1 MKKLVSSLLFS
12 LLCFGALADE
22 VEVVM
27 EDDSYVYVPLN
38 FGFPLYGQVFTHSI
52 MYDNGVVGLY
62 DPTAGTGC
70 NPANMYCA
78 PINWNPQSAWDA
90 YNLGNLNAQSFSYM
104 LAPLWSDIAPDDT
117 TKYYI
122 DSGSDYQK
130 YRWSNMVE
138 FYSIY
143 GNEEQQEGGARYS
156 NFALELR
163 QSGQILTTY
172 GDTDLNTS
180 NVWTGITGNV
190 QAGEINQYKP
200 LIEYGTQV
208 TTGLNIQ
215 DWEVSSDGTIS
226 ETGYDPCPS
235 DPLSSPE
242 CPGYDAA
249 YLTQQCS
256 IDSLYDTACDGYGQA
271 YIDDQCALDPLFS
284 PSCIGYSAAIAAVE
298 TTYKDPVYDD
308 PNMGATDTNSDPFTD
323 DSQFKEESPFSDVG
337 GQEDPNKYVDPG
349 QVYTNIGGS
358 SVNEMGVDIFEST
371 GNNLSGGN
379 EYSDPIGPS
388 AEVYSSQTFSP
399 ADAISADGEVSV
411 EQVAKAAAEIKDPVA
426 KEEKEILLDDMKITD
441 IFEEEFL
448 EEESLEKELE
458 LVAVLDP
465 LEEPL
470 EEKLAVTP
478 EDNKIVGS
486 RRNNRAISISVRES
500 SELVRNAETASV
512 NSGGS
517 SSQSSGSNNNS
528 GNNGSGGGLFGG
540 SSSFDGAFSAEQK
553 FFGSDASG
561 FGAMTG
567 QIGIG
572 IENGAQNEQFT
583 QNVQDMQ
590 QNIALGDSAPIG
602 FSITEPIVEQV
613 LMEAPKT
620 PSLAE
625 RIAETTRVQNIE
637 DSNAAA
643 SGQMVALTVLASGAN
658 LNAYYTTLQYTTLIY
673 QDEQVYLDVKISDN
687 TATHY
692 NLFSKSHGIM
702 QTMIRSQYK

>member
-208 TTGLNIQ
+208 TTGLNIE

-235 DPLSSPE
+235 DPLSSTK
-242 CPGYDAA
+242 CPGYDVA
-249 YLTQQCS
+249 YLAQQCS
-256 IDSLYDTACDGYGQA
+256 IDSLYDTTCDGYAQA
-271 YIDDQCALDPLFS
+271 YIDDKCMLDPLFS
-284 PSCIGYSAAIAAVE
+284 PSCIGYSAAMAALE
-298 TTYKDPVYDD
+298 TTYKDPSYDD
-308 PNMGATDTNSDPFTD
+308 PNTGATDINSDP
-323 DSQFKEESPFSDVG
+323 SSNNGQLEEESLFSG
-337 GQEDPNKYVDPG
+337 TTGQEDPNKNVDP
-349 QVYTNIGGS
+349 TNIGGS
-358 SVNEMGVDIFEST
+358 NLDNTGIDIFESD
-371 GNNLSGGN
+371 SGGN
-379 EYSDPIGPS
+379 EYADSVGP
-388 AEVYSSQTFSP
+388 VNDIFSP
-399 ADAISADGEVSV
+399 QAFSAADAISADGEISV
-411 EQVAKAAAEIKDPVA
+411 EQIAKAATEITDPVA
-426 KEEKEILLDDMKITD
+426 EEEKKILLDDMQITD

-448 EEESLEKELE
+448 EEESVEKELE
-458 LVAVLDP
+458 LVADLDP

-470 EEKLAVTP
+470 AEKLTARP
-478 EDNKIVGS
+478 EDKKIVGP

-500 SELVRNAETASV
+500 GELVRNAESASV
-512 NSGGS
+512 NSSGS
-517 SSQSSGSNNNS
+517 SSQLYGSNDNSGGSGSSGSYF
-528 GNNGSGGGLFGG
+528 GSR
-540 SSSFDGAFSAEQK
+540 SSFNGEFSAEEQ
-553 FFGSDASG
+553 FFASDAGG
-561 FGAMTG
+561 FGALTG

-572 IENGAQNEQFT
+572 TENGAQNEQFT
-583 QNVQDMQ
+583 QNGQDMQ

-602 FSITEPIVEQV
+602 FSISEPVGEQAV
-613 LMEAPKT
+613 MEVPKA

-643 SGQMVALTVLASGAN
+643 TGQMVALAVLASGAN
-658 LNAYYTTLQYTTLIY
+658 LNAYYTTLQYTSLIY
-673 QDEQVYLDVKISDN
+673 QDEQVYSEAKILDN
-687 TATHY
+687 TSTHY
-692 NLFSKSHGIM
+692 NLFSKSYGIM